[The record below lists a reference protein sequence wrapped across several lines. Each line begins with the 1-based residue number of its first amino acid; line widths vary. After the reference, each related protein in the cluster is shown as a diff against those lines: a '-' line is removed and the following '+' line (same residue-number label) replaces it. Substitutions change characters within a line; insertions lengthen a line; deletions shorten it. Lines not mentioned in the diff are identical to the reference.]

1 MSILELTLSMSSK
14 TSNFAIMAGASS
26 MIFWCLLWMEQSRP
40 NNDIALPY
48 WSAKSW
54 TSKCLAHLANFII
67 NIGDPGTSAWTY
79 WNIIIISLIHF
90 YLSWFLPSF
99 PPPLFSF
106 TCLNW
111 LGNSSPLSTLR
122 IPFPPPPSD
131 AFIMTG
137 NPIFCAA
144 AKPSS
149 TVCTQPS
156 L

>member
-54 TSKCLAHLANFII
+54 TSKCLAHLANFIM

-79 WNIIIISLIHF
+79 LNNIIIISLIHF
-90 YLSWFLPSF
+90 YLWFLSSF
-99 PPPLFSF
+99 PPPPFLFHLSKLIGKFFAAFNF
-106 TCLNW
+106 TYT
-111 LGNSSPLSTLR
+111 LS
-122 IPFPPPPSD
+122 
-131 AFIMTG
+131 
-137 NPIFCAA
+137 
-144 AKPSS
+144 SS
-149 TVCTQPS
+149 TFGCFYHDRKS
-156 L
+156 YFLRRR